1 MNFGNFQDNSFQID
15 LVNSNDNVTCSF
27 RSAVL
32 NHCGIQCDDVPE
44 TIQVTLDDFINLFSQ
59 EQSKQKLYELCKD
72 IFGMANLDYPSFI
85 SNTQFY
91 EYFVDYINMFNHLF
105 QHEYVSFAMPYFH
118 YSVLEFFAKNNP
130 NLELELRIVNDNQD
144 DVFVDIADGQ
154 VQLEQI

>member
-1 MNFGNFQDNSFQID
+1 
-15 LVNSNDNVTCSF
+15 
-27 RSAVL
+27 
-32 NHCGIQCDDVPE
+32 
-44 TIQVTLDDFINLFSQ
+44 
-59 EQSKQKLYELCKD
+59 
-72 IFGMANLDYPSFI
+72 MANLDYPSFI